1 MSSGAGWIAMS
12 CSLLGRVAAAGEGT
26 AGKEK
31 VRRRRLPRP
40 PFRTPPGGCVTEP
53 LRGPP
58 TAAGDRLPGRS
69 LVDTLSQNT
78 RSARRNHVGH
88 LGGHADTPACRTVWW
103 DGGVARTPLV
113 IDTDPGIDDALALL
127 LALASPEVDLRLVT
141 TVHGNVELAQTTEN
155 ALRVLHLAGRSDV
168 PVAVGARSSLVHPQ
182 PERAGHVHGAAGL
195 GGVVLPPSPAAVD
208 PRPAVTA
215 LADLLE
221 SSAEPVTVA
230 AIGPL
235 TNIALLVSVYPDAAA
250 RIGRLVVMGGSAT
263 RGGNVTGAAEFN
275 VWADPEA
282 AAVVFRAGLPT
293 VLVGLD
299 VTLPT
304 VLTEAGIARFAA
316 AGPVGAQA
324 AAVLAQYLDHAKSSY
339 GTDGVVVH
347 DALALTEA
355 IVPGTLDVV
364 RRDVVVDTGHGAGRG
379 QTLVDR
385 RAVSTSPTAVA
396 VAEGVDSAAAVE
408 FLVTRMERLAAF
420 LS

>member
-1 MSSGAGWIAMS
+1 VTED
-12 CSLLGRVAAAGEGT
+12 GRVEQ
-26 AGKEK
+26 
-31 VRRRRLPRP
+31 P
-40 PFRTPPGGCVTEP
+40 
-53 LRGPP
+53 
-58 TAAGDRLPGRS
+58 
-69 LVDTLSQNT
+69 
-78 RSARRNHVGH
+78 
-88 LGGHADTPACRTVWW
+88 
-103 DGGVARTPLV
+103 TPLV
-113 IDTDPGIDDALALL
+113 IDTDPGIDDAVAIL

-168 PVAVGARSSLVHPQ
+168 PVAAGARSSLVHPQ
-182 PERAGHVHGAAGL
+182 LERAGHVHGAAGL

-215 LADLLE
+215 LAELLE

-235 TNIALLVSVYPDAAA
+235 TNIALLVSVYPDVAA

-293 VLVGLD
+293 VMVGLD

-304 VLTEAGIARFAA
+304 VLPEAGIARFAA

-324 AAVLAQYLDHAKSSY
+324 AAVLGQYLDHARSSY

-364 RRDVVVDTGHGAGRG
+364 RRDVVVDIGPGAGRG

-385 RAVSTSPTAVA
+385 RAVSDAPTAIE
-396 VAEGVDSAAAVE
+396 VAEGVDSEAAVE
-408 FLVTRMERLAAF
+408 FLVSRIERLAAS